1 MPSEQKECGRIMMIK
16 PTTERP
22 EVYTVDEIKK
32 RIIPVFK
39 ENNIKKAVLF
49 GSYASD
55 AAHRKSDI
63 DILVDSGLRGLKFCG
78 FAYDVQ
84 TALEKDADIYD
95 VYYLPENSPLAD
107 EIARTG
113 MTIYERE

>member
-1 MPSEQKECGRIMMIK
+1 MIQAK
-16 PTTERP
+16 TDKRG
-22 EVYTVDEIKK
+22 VYTVDEIKK
-32 RIIPVFK
+32 RTIPVFK

-49 GSYASD
+49 GSYVD
-55 AAHRKSDI
+55 GAAHGKSDI

-84 TALEKDADIYD
+84 TALDKNADIYD

-107 EIARTG
+107 EISKTG
-113 MTIYERE
+113 VTIYERE

>member
-1 MPSEQKECGRIMMIK
+1 MS
-16 PTTERP
+16 TTKTDKQS
-22 EVYTVDEIKK
+22 VYTVDEIKK
-32 RIIPVFK
+32 RAIPIFK

-49 GSYASD
+49 GSYAGD
-55 AAHRKSDI
+55 AAHGKSDI

-95 VYYLPENSPLAD
+95 VYYVPENSPLAD
-107 EIARTG
+107 EISKTG
-113 MTIYERE
+113 VTIYERE